1 MKDTRYQVLI
11 TGANRG
17 IGLEFTQQ
25 YAADGW
31 RVIACCRDPLNA
43 TALNA
48 LAATSTSGE
57 VSVHALNVND
67 FSQIESLASTL
78 AGQAIDLL
86 INNAGYY
93 PDSAF
98 GSVNYAEWDKAF
110 RINTMAP
117 MKLVECFIEHVA
129 GSRLRKIATLSSKMG
144 SIDDNDSGGSYLYRT
159 SKTATNMVIKNL
171 AIDLKPRG
179 IAAVALHPGWVKTEM
194 GGPNALIT
202 TQQSV
207 SGMRAVIDKLTTHN
221 SGRFIAYDG
230 QEIPW

>member
-1 MKDTRYQVLI
+1 MNDAGYQVLI

-17 IGLEFTQQ
+17 IGLEFVRQ

-43 TALNA
+43 TALNT
-48 LAATSTSGE
+48 LAATFSNGE
-57 VSVHALNVND
+57 VSVHALDVTD
-67 FSQIESLASTL
+67 FNQVESLASTL
-78 AGQAIDLL
+78 SGQAIDLL

-93 PDSAF
+93 PDSTF
-98 GSVNYAEWDKAF
+98 GSVDYAEWDKAF

-117 MKLVECFIEHVA
+117 MKLVERFVEHVA
-129 GSRLRKIATLSSKMG
+129 RSRLRKIATLSSKMG

-159 SKTATNMVIKNL
+159 SKTATNMVTKNL

-179 IAAVALHPGWVKTEM
+179 IAAVTLHPGWVKTKM

-202 TQQSV
+202 TEQSV

-221 SGRFIAYDG
+221 SGKFIAYDG